1 MIERNLMAIGF
12 QPHGD
17 GTLHSPGRV
26 TLTPSGG
33 FYRVS
38 IELPGGE
45 ILSCHIAKVALKISK
60 GEKT

>member
-1 MIERNLMAIGF
+1 MTEPDLIAIGF

-17 GTLHSPGRV
+17 DTLHSPGRV

-38 IELPGGE
+38 IELPGGDA
-45 ILSCHIAKVALKISK
+45 LVCHVARVALKASK